1 MHKPIL
7 NNRLTVIMMPHEAQE
22 YVKKRIPIKAIQINA
37 PFRVQTL
44 EGTMHGEPGDYLIQG
59 IRGEL
64 YPCAKDI
71 FEESYERYPV
81 E

>member
-1 MHKPIL
+1 MSL
-7 NNRLTVIMMPHEAQE
+7 LMTEMPSLARE
-22 YVKKRIPIKAIQINA
+22 YVKKRIPIKAMRIHKS
-37 PFRVQTL
+37 FRVETL
-44 EGTMHGEPGDYLIQG
+44 EGVMYGSPGDYLIQG

-71 FEESYERYPV
+71 FEESYEKYPV